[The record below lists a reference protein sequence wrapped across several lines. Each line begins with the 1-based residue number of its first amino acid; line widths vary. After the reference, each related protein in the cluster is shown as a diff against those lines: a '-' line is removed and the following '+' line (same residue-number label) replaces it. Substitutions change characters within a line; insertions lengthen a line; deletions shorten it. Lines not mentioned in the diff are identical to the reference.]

1 MTVTIGVLCIAPDGG
16 QSNKKHHWRFGR
28 RSLLELVARR
38 LTDCQQLDEVLV
50 VAGPGFER
58 SSLADVLPP
67 DVTVLY
73 SDRPD
78 TLGQLLAAIDATGAA
93 AVVKA
98 DLEHPF
104 IDPVLIDRLVTT
116 GRADADCD
124 YVGFCLE
131 DGRPLSHSPLSTF
144 AEWCRADA
152 LRRADRLARPKGQR
166 SKEQRQD
173 GQRQDLARLMSLYPE
188 EFHLKSVPVPAAFE
202 SEKLRLVADDDVWEH
217 AQTIYD
223 WLHPQEPHGWAMASA
238 WSG

>member
-1 MTVTIGVLCIAPDGG
+1 MTATIGVICVAPDSCH
-16 QSNKKHHWRFGR
+16 SNKKHHWRFGSR
-28 RSLLELVARR
+28 PLLELVARR

-58 SSLADVLPP
+58 SRLADAVPP
-67 DVTVLY
+67 DVTLHG
-73 SDRPD
+73 SDRFDP
-78 TLGQLLAAIDATGAA
+78 LGQLLSAVEASGASS
-93 AVVKA
+93 AVKI

-124 YVGFCLE
+124 YVGFCLQ
-131 DGRPLSHSPLSTF
+131 DGRPLSHSPFSTF

-152 LRRADRLARPKGQR
+152 LRRADRLARRTHPR
-166 SKEQRQD
+166 Y
-173 GQRQDLARLMSLYPE
+173 DLARFMGLHPE
-188 EFHLKSVPVPAAFE
+188 QFKLRFVSVPAAFE
-202 SEKLRLVADDDVWEH
+202 SEKLRLATDEHDAWEQ

-223 WLHPQEPHGWAMASA
+223 WLHPHGPTGRAIAGV

>member
-50 VAGPGFER
+50 VAGPGFEGSR
-58 SSLADVLPP
+58 LADVLPP

-73 SDRPD
+73 SDQPD
-78 TLGQLLAAIDATGAA
+78 TLGQLLVAIDATGAA

-152 LRRADRLARPKGQR
+152 LRRADRLV
-166 SKEQRQD
+166 RQEE
-173 GQRQDLARLMSLYPE
+173 QRQDLARLMSLYPE
-188 EFHLKSVPVPAAFE
+188 EFRLKSVPVPAAFE

-223 WLHPQEPHGWAMASA
+223 WLHPQEPHGRAMASA